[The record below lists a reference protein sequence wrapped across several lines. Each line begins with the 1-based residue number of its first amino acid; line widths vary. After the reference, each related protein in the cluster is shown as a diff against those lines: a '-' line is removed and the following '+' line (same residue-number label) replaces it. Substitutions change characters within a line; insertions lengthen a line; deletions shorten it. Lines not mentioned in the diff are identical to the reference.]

1 MGCQGKSNVSSAVER
16 ARSMLQRSR
25 STGLC
30 SRFRQREQLRA
41 ASPPEQPKLFQLALM
56 HVEDDDEEETLPIN
70 PDNILL
76 RGFVNLVRRD
86 AEAEIRSKIGDTIR
100 L

>member
-1 MGCQGKSNVSSAVER
+1 MS
-16 ARSMLQRSR
+16 QRSR
-25 STGLC
+25 NTGLC
-30 SRFRQREQLRA
+30 SRFR
-41 ASPPEQPKLFQLALM
+41 QPKLFQLALM
-56 HVEDDDEEETLPIN
+56 HVEDDDEEETSPIN

-76 RGFVNLVRRD
+76 RRFVNLVSRD

>member
-1 MGCQGKSNVSSAVER
+1 
-16 ARSMLQRSR
+16 MLQRSR
-25 STGLC
+25 NTGLC
-30 SRFRQREQLRA
+30 SRFRQREHLRA

-56 HVEDDDEEETLPIN
+56 HVEDDDEEETSPIN

-76 RGFVNLVRRD
+76 RRFVNLVSRD
-86 AEAEIRSKIGDTIR
+86 AEADIRCKIGDTIR

>member
-1 MGCQGKSNVSSAVER
+1 
-16 ARSMLQRSR
+16 MLQRSR

-41 ASPPEQPKLFQLALM
+41 ASPPEQSKLFQLALM

-76 RGFVNLVRRD
+76 RGFVNLVSRD
-86 AEAEIRSKIGDTIR
+86 EEAEIRSKIGDIIR